1 MSSLKV
7 WGLGLIAM
15 SIMGAF
21 GVRERLIAIET
32 GIRTQVDEAL
42 KAEGIDDVDAVV
54 DGQAVTLKLKDGA
67 TPPDGRQRLRDAKS
81 VVMSLDNGLP
91 GNYTDVNLPEVG
103 PQRLSLKGQGGPIF
117 GPVTRVTLT
126 PVSVRDHAPAVMTA
140 TDEAAAEVTTEAL
153 PAATGRVATVVTQDA
168 PHPAHRAVSAA
179 DVATDTYGPAPKK
192 PVVPAYMQD
201 LPPSQN
207 KGKVMTTDYH
217 GDDVTS
223 PGNS

>member
-15 SIMGAF
+15 SIMGAV
-21 GVRERLIAIET
+21 GVRDRLAMIET
-32 GIRTQVDEAL
+32 GIRTQVDDAL
-42 KAEGIDDVDAVV
+42 KAEGIDDVEAVV

-81 VVMSLDNGLP
+81 VLMSLDNGLP
-91 GNYTDVNLPEVG
+91 ANYTDIDLPEVG
-103 PQRLSLKGQGGPIF
+103 TQRVSLKGQGGPIF

-126 PVSVRDHAPAVMTA
+126 PVSARDHAPAVMTA
-140 TDEAAAEVTTEAL
+140 TDEAAAIVETEAL
-153 PAATGRVATVVTQDA
+153 PAATGRVATVVAKDA
-168 PHPAHRAVSAA
+168 PDPAHRAVAAA

-207 KGKVMTTDYH
+207 KGQVMKTDYH
-217 GDDVTS
+217 GDDISS
-223 PGNS
+223 PQSR